1 MEKNRARGESG
12 DAEKEGARAA
22 AEGGRLGWEEE
33 AAERNWRRRPRKQ
46 MARGRSGERFLGASK
61 GRKAGHV
68 GRGSILSGLEIS
80 RRARD
85 LVAGE
90 PPGEG
95 AHVQGNASLPGFLFN
110 FSFWR
115 EGPLSSHLRRSS
127 YLLLQ

>member
-1 MEKNRARGESG
+1 M
-12 DAEKEGARAA
+12 
-22 AEGGRLGWEEE
+22 
-33 AAERNWRRRPRKQ
+33 
-46 MARGRSGERFLGASK
+46 RFLGASK

-95 AHVQGNASLPGFLFN
+95 AHVQGNASLPGFF
-110 FSFWR
+110 FIFPFGGR
-115 EGPLSSHLRRSS
+115 APFPI
-127 YLLLQ
+127 

>member
-1 MEKNRARGESG
+1 M
-12 DAEKEGARAA
+12 
-22 AEGGRLGWEEE
+22 
-33 AAERNWRRRPRKQ
+33 
-46 MARGRSGERFLGASK
+46 RFLGASK

-95 AHVQGNASLPGFLFN
+95 AHVQGNASLPGFF
-110 FSFWR
+110 F
-115 EGPLSSHLRRSS
+115 
-127 YLLLQ
+127 